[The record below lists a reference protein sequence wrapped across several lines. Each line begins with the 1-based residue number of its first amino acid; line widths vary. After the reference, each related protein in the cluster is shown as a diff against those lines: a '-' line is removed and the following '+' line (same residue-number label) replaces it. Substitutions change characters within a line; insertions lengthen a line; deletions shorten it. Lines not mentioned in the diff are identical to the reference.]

1 MAKEKTEFEIFANTL
16 KAMNKYCTAKVKDN
30 RAALSAIF
38 ISNEQQLAFATDGHK
53 IAILD
58 MYGHMEHKEIEEL
71 AFYADMQA
79 IEFNNGFA
87 LVSAKKKETFVKN
100 FGEGIADP
108 KKKLFDEFDYPNA
121 LGVLPKAEGLQH
133 CSNTHAVFLPS
144 NINAIDKVVTA
155 ADKNDESSVST
166 KLYGK
171 RNNGIHI
178 AFYGRLIVA
187 IMPVLVPKQNL
198 EEMPTDSEYFNSIR
212 FAPTKDPEEPESG
225 LEVIEKHVEEPED
238 SE

>member
-1 MAKEKTEFEIFANTL
+1 MAKEKTEFEILANTL
-16 KAMNKYCTAKVKDN
+16 KAMNKQCTAKVKDN

-100 FGEGIADP
+100 FGEGIFHRWKP
-108 KKKLFDEFDYPNA
+108 SRRNNA
-121 LGVLPKAEGLQH
+121 EAQE
-133 CSNTHAVFLPS
+133 
-144 NINAIDKVVTA
+144 TA
-155 ADKNDESSVST
+155 APAD
-166 KLYGK
+166 
-171 RNNGIHI
+171 NG
-178 AFYGRLIVA
+178 AGRGSR
-187 IMPVLVPKQNL
+187 
-198 EEMPTDSEYFNSIR
+198 E
-212 FAPTKDPEEPESG
+212 AP
-225 LEVIEKHVEEPED
+225 
-238 SE
+238 